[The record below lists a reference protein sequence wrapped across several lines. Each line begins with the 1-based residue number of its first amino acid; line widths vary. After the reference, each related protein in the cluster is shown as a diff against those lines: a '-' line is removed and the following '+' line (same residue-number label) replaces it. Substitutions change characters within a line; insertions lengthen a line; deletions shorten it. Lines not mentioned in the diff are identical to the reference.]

1 MHAYILPQTHA
12 SPRISALPETKDLY
26 LLIAIFIRKKTGYTP
41 ALISRGDSSFSKGVE
56 MAVMVR
62 VTEGTSPGGCSSVI
76 GSVLMVAEG
85 KSADRYHF
93 SLSTSSVGKGQAT
106 HERIWAAGVNETQ
119 DH

>member
-1 MHAYILPQTHA
+1 
-12 SPRISALPETKDLY
+12 
-26 LLIAIFIRKKTGYTP
+26 
-41 ALISRGDSSFSKGVE
+41 

-93 SLSTSSVGKGQAT
+93 SLSTSSVGKGQPRMST
-106 HERIWAAGVNETQ
+106 SGHGGVSKTRDRQPLPNHSSKKGLLRGQ
-119 DH
+119 

>member
-1 MHAYILPQTHA
+1 M
-12 SPRISALPETKDLY
+12 ETKDLY
-26 LLIAIFIRKKTGYTP
+26 LLILIFIRKKTGYTP
-41 ALISRGDSSFSKGVE
+41 AFISRGDSSFSKGVE

-85 KSADRYHF
+85 NSVDRYHF

-106 HERIWAAGVNETQ
+106 CEHIGAPGISESC

>member
-1 MHAYILPQTHA
+1 
-12 SPRISALPETKDLY
+12 
-26 LLIAIFIRKKTGYTP
+26 
-41 ALISRGDSSFSKGVE
+41 

-85 KSADRYHF
+85 NSVDRYHF

-106 HERIWAAGVNETQ
+106 RQHIGAPGISESHVTTGHCWTKDYGEENKGRSVCPE
-119 DH
+119 